1 MSSMLS
7 CFPLSCCLQVWLSF
21 GGKGVKRSSR
31 TDPQAARGT
40 GRPLSHLRLH
50 VTPDVFNVGHRT
62 APDAG
67 SDLRGGAL
75 AGARGPWLWLQGRGS
90 LSPGSIRLHPVC
102 RRTMSRQPLLITE
115 APRTTWLST
124 HSQRGRGFS
133 SPAAGGGCG
142 LLMAELA
149 VCPRAHVVP
158 ATAGASSGE
167 GHSRCPCEWPSV
179 PWLEQTQVSPWH
191 WGGLVSPNALTG
203 RAGVSLS
210 SRREGGECG
219 SGCGRPRKSANRSS
233 SGSPAGKRCRASHI

>member
-1 MSSMLS
+1 MSLLTFSMS
-7 CFPLSCCLQVWLSF
+7 GIGQP
-21 GGKGVKRSSR
+21 R
-31 TDPQAARGT
+31 TLAPTSGAARWLEPGVR
-40 GRPLSHLRLH
+40 GCGFRAVALS
-50 VTPDVFNVGHRT
+50 
-62 APDAG
+62 
-67 SDLRGGAL
+67 LRGPFAST
-75 AGARGPWLWLQGRGS
+75 PFVGRRC
-90 LSPGSIRLHPVC
+90 LVRLLV
-102 RRTMSRQPLLITE
+102 ME

-133 SPAAGGGCG
+133 SPATGGGCG

-167 GHSRCPCEWPSV
+167 GHSRCPCEWPSGH
-179 PWLEQTQVSPWH
+179 WLERTQVSPWH